1 MDTVEKS
8 IPWMAD
14 RTVAEVMS
22 RAYKAARDSG
32 CAVEIKKE
40 PSSTLTS
47 IYLVREDGSMFLYR
61 RFNTRLT
68 GTELSACVEQA
79 EKRFLGV

>member
-1 MDTVEKS
+1 MGTVEKS

-14 RTVAEVMS
+14 RTVVEVMA

-47 IYLVREDGSMFLYR
+47 LYLVGKDGSSILYR

-68 GTELSACVEQA
+68 GTEINACVEQA
-79 EKRFLGV
+79 ERRFLGV

>member
-1 MDTVEKS
+1 MMET

-14 RTVAEVMS
+14 HTVAEVMS
-22 RAYKAARDSG
+22 RAYKAARDG
-32 CAVEIKKE
+32 GGMVEIKKE

-47 IYLVREDGSMFLYR
+47 IYLVRKDGSRSLYR

-68 GTELSACVEQA
+68 GTEIAACIEHA
-79 EKRFLGV
+79 ERKIMGI

>member
-1 MDTVEKS
+1 MVEKS

-14 RTVAEVMS
+14 RTVAEVMA
-22 RAYKAARDSG
+22 RAYKAARDG
-32 CAVEIKKE
+32 GGTVEIKKE
-40 PSSTLTS
+40 SSSTLTS
-47 IYLVREDGSMFLYR
+47 IYLVGKDGSVSLYR

-68 GTELSACVEQA
+68 GTELNACVEQA

>member
-1 MDTVEKS
+1 MILMIDQT
-8 IPWMAD
+8 A
-14 RTVAEVMS
+14 AEVMS
-22 RAYKAARDSG
+22 RAYKAARDG
-32 CAVEIKKE
+32 GGTVEIKKE

-47 IYLVREDGSMFLYR
+47 IYLVEKDGSSVLYR

-68 GTELSACVEQA
+68 GAELNACVEQA